1 MFGKNVDKKDMEMKM
16 SLIRND
22 GDSNIEMYFKIRKN
36 EIVWFDNKDGEKKR
50 SLGKYSLTYP

>member
-1 MFGKNVDKKDMEMKM
+1 MEMKM

-36 EIVWFDNKDGEKKR
+36 EIVWFDNKDGEKKEV
-50 SLGKYSLTYP
+50 LGNIA

>member
-1 MFGKNVDKKDMEMKM
+1 MKM

-36 EIVWFDNKDGEKKR
+36 EIVRFDNKDGEKKR